1 MHERYYVSA
10 EKYSPA
16 PRGIGGFPAYQPSKF
31 AKYYKDYLAKC
42 PPPPE
47 KNVGFDPKK
56 PHMTSI
62 VKCKLKKVDF
72 YQVPTYVLTFF

>member
-1 MHERYYVSA
+1 M
-10 EKYSPA
+10 
-16 PRGIGGFPAYQPSKF
+16 
-31 AKYYKDYLAKC
+31 

-72 YQVPTYVLTFF
+72 YQVPTYVLTFFWRFSIFFVDSIVNIFFNLGHHSKVILSKIYKFL